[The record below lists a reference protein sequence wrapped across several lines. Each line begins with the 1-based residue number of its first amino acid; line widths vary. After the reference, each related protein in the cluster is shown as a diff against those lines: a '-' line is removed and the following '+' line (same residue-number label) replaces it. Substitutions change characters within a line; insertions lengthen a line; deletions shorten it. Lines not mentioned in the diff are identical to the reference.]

1 MATEL
6 LHLPPSC
13 FLTRKTPR
21 HSTPRQLHGPSLK
34 PNVQCSVGTRCS
46 RLTAEQNRRS
56 ANYKPDMWNYDLLQS
71 LSSEQQ
77 VEPVYED
84 REKQLEERVRST
96 MNDEKRS
103 AEILEL
109 IDDVQRLGLG
119 YRFKGEIRGA
129 LKRIAALK
137 DESKKSLHAT
147 ALSFRLLRQHGFQIS
162 QDAFSSFLDQ
172 NGSFKESLV
181 EDVKGML
188 SLYEASY
195 YGFEGENLMDQAMVF
210 TRMHLNK
217 VPRANM
223 NKSLAEQLNHALE
236 LPLNR
241 RMERLEARWT
251 IESYSRRRDVN
262 QIALE
267 LAKLDFNRVQSQYRR
282 ELRDMLRWWRAMG
295 LSEKLSFARDRLMES
310 FFWTVGMVPEPQ
322 FSNCRMFLT
331 KTVKLITI
339 IDDVY
344 DVYGTLDELELF
356 TDAVEKWDVN
366 MVNDLPDYMKL
377 CFLAL
382 YNTVNE
388 IAYDILKEQ
397 GEVVLP
403 YLTKAWADL
412 LKAFLQEAKW
422 SYRKQTPKFEEYLE
436 NAWMSV
442 SGPLVLIH
450 AYFLLG
456 HGKAEELECLA
467 KYHNL
472 LRWPSVIFRLC
483 NDIASFKAEI
493 ERGDT
498 SGILCYMRETGTS
511 EESARKHMSKLIDEA
526 WKKMNKEG
534 FQGYVFDDVFVATTF
549 NIARQSHC
557 HYQYGDSHGAPDAR
571 SRDRVKSL
579 LIEPI

>member
-282 ELRDMLRWWRAMG
+282 ELRDMLRSYI
-295 LSEKLSFARDRLMES
+295 L
-310 FFWTVGMVPEPQ
+310 
-322 FSNCRMFLT
+322 
-331 KTVKLITI
+331 
-339 IDDVY
+339 
-344 DVYGTLDELELF
+344 
-356 TDAVEKWDVN
+356 WDVN